1 MKRRALVWSSIGVAC
16 VAGFACAQLFLRSAI
31 FRDELAEFFDRGRL
45 LALVDESAIYQ
56 VDLSRQLA
64 ESTYLAGIEEG
75 ERADAERE
83 AALTGLLVSIAAQS
97 RASHERVSRDE
108 LRRQMN
114 SLRFQFGD
122 ERTWDAALNRSGL
135 FPGSLAA
142 ILQNNLKAREWL
154 EKRIGSDLLA
164 TEDECRQF
172 YNSHLEQFFLPER
185 RNVSHLFLAAPP
197 ETAPKV
203 VDAKKAAIE
212 ALSVRLA
219 AGEDFA
225 TLVAQNSEDDATKLR
240 GGELGYFSAKRMPP
254 DFVEAATNL
263 RPGEISKP
271 VRTRLGFHIL
281 KLIDLQP
288 PREETFD
295 EVRGDVSIEL
305 ANQKRVIALEELS
318 VDLRRDAHLR
328 PL

>member
-1 MKRRALVWSSIGVAC
+1 MKRRAVLWSSIAVAC
-16 VAGFACAQLFLRSAI
+16 VAGFGCAQLLLRSAI

-56 VDLSRQLA
+56 VDRSRQLA

-75 ERADAERE
+75 ERTDAERE
-83 AALTGLLVSIAAQS
+83 AALTGLLVSIATQS

-114 SLRFQFGD
+114 LLRFQFGD
-122 ERTWDAALNRSGL
+122 EKTWYAALNRSGL
-135 FPGSLAA
+135 SPALLAA
-142 ILQNNLKAREWL
+142 ILQNNLKARQWL

-172 YNSHLEQFFLPER
+172 YSSHLEQFFLPER

-197 ETAPKV
+197 ETTPEV
-203 VDAKKAAIE
+203 VDAKKAAIA

-240 GGELGYFSAKRMPP
+240 GGELGYFSGKRMPP
-254 DFVEAATNL
+254 DFVEAATKL

-288 PREETFD
+288 PREQTFD
-295 EVRGDVSIEL
+295 EVRGDVSIEV
-305 ANQKRVIALEELS
+305 ANQKRVIALEQLS
-318 VDLRRDAHLR
+318 LDLCRDAHLR

>member
-1 MKRRALVWSSIGVAC
+1 MKRRALLWSSIGVAC
-16 VAGFACAQLFLRSAI
+16 VAGFTCAHLLLRSAI

-56 VDLSRQLA
+56 VDLSRRLA

-75 ERADAERE
+75 ERTDVERE

-122 ERTWDAALNRSGL
+122 EKTWHAALNRSGL
-135 FPGSLAA
+135 SPASLAT

-154 EKRIGSDLLA
+154 EKRIGSDPLA

-197 ETAPKV
+197 ETAPEV

-254 DFVEAATNL
+254 DFVEAATKL

-288 PREETFD
+288 PREQTFD

-318 VDLRRDAHLR
+318 ADVCRDAYLR

>member
-1 MKRRALVWSSIGVAC
+1 MKRRAVLWSSIVIAC
-16 VAGFACAQLFLRSAI
+16 VAGFTCAQLLLRSAT

-64 ESTYLAGIEEG
+64 ESAYLAGTEEG
-75 ERADAERE
+75 ARTDAERG

-97 RASHERVSRDE
+97 RASRERVSRDE
-108 LRRQMN
+108 LGRQMN
-114 SLRFQFGD
+114 LLRFQFGD
-122 ERTWDAALNRSGL
+122 EKTWNVVLNRSCL
-135 FPGSLAA
+135 SPASLAT
-142 ILQNNLKAREWL
+142 ILENNLKARAWL
-154 EKRIGSDLLA
+154 EKRIGSDLLT

-172 YNSHLEQFFLPER
+172 YDSHLEQFFLPER

-197 ETAPKV
+197 ETAPDM
-203 VDAKKAAIE
+203 VDAKKAGIE

-225 TLVAQNSEDDATKLR
+225 ALVAQNSEDDATKLR

-254 DFVEAATNL
+254 DFVEAATKL
-263 RPGEISKP
+263 RPGDISKP

-281 KLIDLQP
+281 KLIDIQP
-288 PREETFD
+288 SRQQPFD
-295 EVRGDVSIEL
+295 EVRGDISMEL

-318 VDLRRDAHLR
+318 ADLCRDTYLRR
-328 PL
+328 P